1 MQSFFNPLHMLFNRS
16 TKPACAYILN
26 ESLGSFFGVAKVHC
40 SLNLGP
46 GQIEIDGIPKR
57 KPPFFSDLF
66 YQVNHVKTYGFCV
79 TTNLECTNVPS
90 HKLPEQ
96 IFL

>member
-1 MQSFFNPLHMLFNRS
+1 MNPWDPFLVLLKFIAH
-16 TKPACAYILN
+16 
-26 ESLGSFFGVAKVHC
+26 
-40 SLNLGP
+40 LNLGP

-57 KPPFFSDLF
+57 KPPFFRDLF
-66 YQVNHVKTYGFCV
+66 YQVNHAKTYGFCV